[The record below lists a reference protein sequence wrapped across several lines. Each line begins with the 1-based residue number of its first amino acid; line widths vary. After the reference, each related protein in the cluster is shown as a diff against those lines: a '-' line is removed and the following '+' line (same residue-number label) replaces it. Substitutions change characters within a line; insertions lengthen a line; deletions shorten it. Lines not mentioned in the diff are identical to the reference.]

1 MKQKWQL
8 IIFCLVHALILLVL
22 FNSALYDN
30 TALEYDIARFFNYSS
45 RIVEGQ
51 LPYQDFA
58 VEYPPLTLVFFTL
71 PRLVAPSLGIYQY
84 AFAVEILLFDLLGL
98 FLISALSRRLGLHLT
113 GTLAIYTLALLAI
126 GPILIYRYD
135 LIPAIMVLLAL
146 YTFSQNKHKLSWAI
160 LAVGAMTKIYPAVI
174 APIFLIYQFCHR
186 RYRHIISGAAAFVIV
201 TAIIVILG
209 LLLSPDGF
217 WDSFRYQA
225 QRGLHADST
234 YSSFLLLGHTL
245 GLTQVRLGFVGLIPL
260 SLDIVSPITDMLAKV
275 SPLVILFS
283 LAAVYWFFYKSQSGR
298 AVAPKTLSPITKPDA
313 TYIIHYSLLAIL
325 AFMVTNKVF
334 SPQFII
340 WLYPL
345 IPLVAG
351 RWRRTSW
358 LMFIM
363 IGLMTYFIYPTA
375 YGGLIQYHPIVI
387 SILFLRNVSLI
398 ILAFLLPSVGNRL
411 QPNRV
416 RRATGA
422 IVSSKLGLCK
432 S

>member
-113 GTLAIYTLALLAI
+113 GTLGIYTLALLAI

-146 YTFSQNKHKLSWAI
+146 YTFSQGKHKTSWAI
-160 LAVGAMTKIYPAVI
+160 LAVGVMTKIYPAVI
-174 APIFLIYQFCHR
+174 ALIFLIHQFCHR
-186 RYRHIISGAAAFVIV
+186 RYRHIISGAAAFVIA

-217 WDSFRYQA
+217 LDSFRYQA
-225 QRGLHADST
+225 QRGIHADST

-245 GLTQVRLGFVGLIPL
+245 GLTQVRLGFIGLIPL
-260 SLDIVSPITDMLAKV
+260 SLDIVSPITDMLARI
-275 SPLVILFS
+275 SPLIMIL
-283 LAAVYWFFYKSQSGR
+283 AVAIVYWFFYKSQSER

-313 TYIIHYSLLAIL
+313 TIIHYSLLAIL
-325 AFMVTNKVF
+325 AFIITNKVF

-375 YGGLIQYHPIVI
+375 YGGLMQCHPIVI

-398 ILAFLLPSVGNRL
+398 ILAFLLPGYR
-411 QPNRV
+411 QPTT
-416 RRATGA
+416 AKPG
-422 IVSSKLGLCK
+422 
-432 S
+432 

>member
-275 SPLVILFS
+275 SPMVILFS
-283 LAAVYWFFYKSQSGR
+283 LAAVY
-298 AVAPKTLSPITKPDA
+298 
-313 TYIIHYSLLAIL
+313 
-325 AFMVTNKVF
+325 
-334 SPQFII
+334 
-340 WLYPL
+340 
-345 IPLVAG
+345 
-351 RWRRTSW
+351 
-358 LMFIM
+358 
-363 IGLMTYFIYPTA
+363 
-375 YGGLIQYHPIVI
+375 
-387 SILFLRNVSLI
+387 
-398 ILAFLLPSVGNRL
+398 
-411 QPNRV
+411 
-416 RRATGA
+416 
-422 IVSSKLGLCK
+422 
-432 S
+432 